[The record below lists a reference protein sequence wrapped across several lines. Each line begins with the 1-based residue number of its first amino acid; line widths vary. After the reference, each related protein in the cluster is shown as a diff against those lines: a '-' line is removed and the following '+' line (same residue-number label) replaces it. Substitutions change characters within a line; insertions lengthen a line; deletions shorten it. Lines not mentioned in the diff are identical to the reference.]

1 MVLGLKSSINVELI
15 FGSGISSVQFSCL
28 VVSDSLQPHEPHE
41 PYEQPHARG
50 PCPSPTS
57 GVHPNPCPLSQ

>member
-41 PYEQPHARG
+41 PYDKRG
-50 PCPSPTS
+50 ID
-57 GVHPNPCPLSQ
+57 VKN